1 MTILLHIAIGGLLSI
16 AVLVLM
22 SLESTKNVGTGLKW
36 GFMII
41 PSFSM
46 CFGICDISFRD
57 LFALVNKWDPYSP
70 MDLWCGG
77 GEALFLGIGAI
88 IWTVLHILLE
98 SGILRRKVQADKIG
112 RSEFEVLDDDVENE
126 NNWCQ
131 NLSKEGQSVLIWNLV
146 KVYNHQGR

>member
-57 LFALVNKWDPYSP
+57 LFALVNKRDPYSP
-70 MDLWCGG
+70 MDLRCGG
-77 GEALFLGIGAI
+77 GEALFLGVGAI
-88 IWTVLHILLE
+88 IWTVLHVLLE
-98 SGILRRKVQADKIG
+98 SGFFK
-112 RSEFEVLDDDVENE
+112 
-126 NNWCQ
+126 
-131 NLSKEGQSVLIWNLV
+131 
-146 KVYNHQGR
+146 